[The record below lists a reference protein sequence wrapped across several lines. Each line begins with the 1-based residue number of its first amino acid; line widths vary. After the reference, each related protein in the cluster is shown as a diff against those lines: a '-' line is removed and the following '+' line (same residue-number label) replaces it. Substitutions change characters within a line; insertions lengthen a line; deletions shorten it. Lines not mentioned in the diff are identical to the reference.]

1 MQAPS
6 GGTKTRALGA
16 PGFTAGQI
24 DSWSFELRRWEF
36 VSAQRHDHRPPWSL
50 GAVADAV
57 EVGDRGVDDGGHG
70 LVPSR
75 ALLVLRGG

>member
-1 MQAPS
+1 
-6 GGTKTRALGA
+6 
-16 PGFTAGQI
+16 
-24 DSWSFELRRWEF
+24 
-36 VSAQRHDHRPPWSL
+36 
-50 GAVADAV
+50 VADAV